1 MTDRSVMI
9 KKIFSAR
16 LVMRLHRACA
26 PFIKKT
32 LGGLRTVPYEKLS
45 SGFAEELKGF
55 CSSLALQ

>member
-1 MTDRSVMI
+1 MI